1 MRIFFDGEYI
11 LQPVS
16 EGHTLFFG
24 AQGKRCVEYVIATAI
39 EGMGLLECP
48 WATRL
53 NSMPHLESYEL
64 RKQLQQLAANQTL
77 RDRLYYKAALGAL
90 KRPQATWDVE
100 YSPHSKSI
108 QLIFLG

>member
-1 MRIFFDGEYI
+1 MRILFDGEYV
-11 LQPVS
+11 LQPIS

-48 WATRL
+48 WSTRL
-53 NSMPHLESYEL
+53 NSMSHLESYEL
-64 RKQLQQLAANQTL
+64 RKRLQQMAANQSL
-77 RDRLYYKAALGAL
+77 RDRLYYKAAHCAL
-90 KRPQATWDVE
+90 KRPQASWDVE
-100 YSPHSKSI
+100 YSPHSKTI